1 MQTPL
6 NVGVDV
12 AKDQVMVACA
22 GATFVTRMIP
32 NRPVALKTWLRTLP
46 AGSRIGMEATGS
58 YHQALAD
65 LAQGLGFVVYVLN
78 PKDTRYYARGLG
90 RRAKTDRVDAELIAR
105 YVAHEHTGLHPY
117 LPPSADQRMLE
128 QTLRRR
134 AHLVRTRVALQATTR
149 ELQGFQSECR
159 AVVEQL
165 DALIVALEARLKQ
178 LLQTSPAQREALQRL
193 RGIPGV
199 GAIVGAALVAA
210 LQRLPFATADAFVAY
225 TGLDP
230 RPCDSGKKVGRRRLS
245 KRGPA
250 ELRCLLFNA
259 AMAGCKTKTWQTTY
273 QRHRQRG
280 LSSTEALV
288 VLARKIVRVAWSI
301 YHHQTTFDP
310 AKTLPALT

>member
-32 NRPVALKTWLRTLP
+32 NRPAPLKTWLRTLP

-105 YVAHEHTGLHPY
+105 YVAHEHDGLHPY
-117 LPPSADQRMLE
+117 LPPSPEQRMLE

-149 ELQGFQSECR
+149 ELHGFQSECR

-165 DALIVALEARLKQ
+165 DALIVALETRLKQ

-199 GAIVGAALVAA
+199 GIIVGTALVAA

-245 KRGPA
+245 KRGPS

-259 AMAGCKTKTWQTTY
+259 AMAGCKTRTWHATY

-280 LSSTEALV
+280 LSTTEALV

-301 YHHQTTFDP
+301 FHHQTTFDP
-310 AKTLPALT
+310 AKALPALT